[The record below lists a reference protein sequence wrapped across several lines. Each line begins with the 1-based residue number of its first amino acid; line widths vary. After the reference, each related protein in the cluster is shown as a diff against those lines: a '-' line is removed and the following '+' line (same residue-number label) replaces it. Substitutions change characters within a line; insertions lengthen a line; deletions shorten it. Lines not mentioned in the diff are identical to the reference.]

1 MHTDRSD
8 KLKFFHQIKFF
19 VLAACVAVL
28 LGIALPAHAVK
39 VQIFKAVDPDPEKQV
54 PQRTLRQEAVT
65 EAFAQALFAE
75 ASRMLPG
82 TLPAARTEAVKKSFG
97 KHYEEY
103 ISGYKDM
110 DVKLSEDG
118 VSVAIDVNVNRKGLR
133 GALKKMGLFS
143 TGDVFTQISVDNG
156 KYTLNETR
164 QLKQNEEIDSL
175 IALYGLSNATVAE
188 SNGTAAVFSVRHASK
203 KRWSGELQSSR
214 GKWFASGSSMESV
227 WRELWGKYFGSENI
241 DALTNPKAVLVVN
254 GWFNPEG
261 VREFGRKLK
270 TWDSAVQEVK
280 LLDVQMQPT
289 AVSASWSLEIS
300 DQWVLRGY
308 LNDYLPPR
316 GLTFSLEGLEE
327 AKD

>member
-1 MHTDRSD
+1 M
-8 KLKFFHQIKFF
+8 
-19 VLAACVAVL
+19 AACVAVL
-28 LGIALPAHAVK
+28 CSALPAHAVK

-54 PQRTLRQEAVT
+54 AQRTLRQEAVT

-75 ASRMLPG
+75 ASRMIPG
-82 TLPAARTEAVKKSFG
+82 TLSATRTEAVKKSFG

-110 DVKLSEDG
+110 NVKVAEDG
-118 VSVAIDVNVNRKGLR
+118 VSVSIDVNVNRKSLR

-143 TGDVFTQISVDNG
+143 SVEVPAQINVDNG
-156 KYTLNETR
+156 KYVLNEER
-164 QLKQNEEIDSL
+164 QLKQNEEISEF
-175 IALYGLSNATVAE
+175 IALYGLTNSTVAD

-203 KRWSGELQSSR
+203 KRWAGELQSSR
-214 GKWFASGSSMESV
+214 GKWYASGSSMESV

-241 DALTNPKAVLVVN
+241 DALMNPKAVLVVN
-254 GWFNPEG
+254 GWFNPDG

-270 TWDSAVQEVK
+270 SWDSAVQEVK

-289 AVSASWSLEIS
+289 AVSASWAIEIS

-327 AKD
+327 KKE